1 MADDKKPDLGDED
14 GLTSRISLKALAG
27 IVTALGTI
35 IGGVFIVDERYVHS
49 ETFDV
54 AQATVELKV
63 DQSVLDQR
71 QWLLNDRIS
80 NLELKSPQQ
89 RSDYE
94 SAQLERYKRDLE
106 DVNKRMR
113 DIEKDMRRSKK

>member
-1 MADDKKPDLGDED
+1 MSDKKPSDDEED
-14 GLTSRISLKALAG
+14 ALTSKLSVKALAG
-27 IVTALGTI
+27 MVAALGTI
-35 IGGVFIVDERYVHS
+35 IGGVLVVDTRYVHS

-54 AQATVELKV
+54 AQAAVELKV

-80 NLELKSPQQ
+80 NIELRPEAQ
-89 RSDYE
+89 RSDYDR
-94 SAQLERYKRDLE
+94 AQLERYKRDLE
-106 DVNKRMR
+106 DTNKRMR